1 MFGQINNKSTE
12 ASTNTSFITL
22 FGSISSLSI
31 GGWNDKIS
39 VRISPSSGVDAN
51 GVRRYDFQR
60 RVNTAI
66 PFSQG
71 LTFVEGIEKV
81 VFPAIENSIPDKGTA
96 IEMGSNNK
104 KNIVEISTFLTDDGK
119 ISVKLSINTIS
130 DTGNSII
137 EYIFGTT
144 QYRIRNTKTGGE
156 EEYVTVQSEL
166 MEFYTI
172 LKNQIQV
179 LGLGGHGY
187 LQTNAMKAQF
197 TNRSNQYTN
206 NYTNQQPNNQDVG
219 NAGFMSVPEDSD
231 DSGLPF

>member
-22 FGSISSLSI
+22 FGSISSLTI

-39 VRISPSSGVDAN
+39 IRISPSSGIDSN

-81 VFPAIENSIPDKGTA
+81 VFPAIENGIPDKGTA
-96 IEMGSNNK
+96 IEMGSSNK

-119 ISVKLSINTIS
+119 MSVKLSINTIS

-137 EYIFGTT
+137 EYIFGTS
-144 QYRIRNTKTGGE
+144 QYRVRNTKGTE
-156 EEYVTVQSEL
+156 EEYVTFQSEL

-187 LQTNAMKAQF
+187 LQTNAIKAQF
-197 TNRSNQYTN
+197 NARVNQYTN
-206 NYTNQQPNNQDVG
+206 NYTNQQQSQDVG
-219 NAGFMSVPEDSD
+219 NPGFMTVPEDAD
-231 DSGLPF
+231 DGGLPF